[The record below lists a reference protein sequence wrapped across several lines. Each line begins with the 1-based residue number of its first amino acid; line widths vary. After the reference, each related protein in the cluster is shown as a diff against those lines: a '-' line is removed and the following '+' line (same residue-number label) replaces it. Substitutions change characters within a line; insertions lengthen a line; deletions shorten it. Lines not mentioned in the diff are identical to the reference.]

1 MGIDPITAISNTVTT
16 IIDKIFPDANQA
28 ALAKLELA
36 KMQLKGDL
44 DTVVGQ
50 LEINKQEAA
59 HPSVFVSGWRPFIG
73 WVCGFSFAYK
83 FLIGPIIQQ
92 ISIAYGYN
100 WPVVP
105 IDMEAMIYIL
115 GGMLGLGGLRT
126 FEKVKGVAKT

>member
-44 DTVVGQ
+44 DLVLSQ
-50 LEINKQEAA
+50 LEINKKEAE

-73 WVCGFSFAYK
+73 WVCGCSFAYK
-83 FLIGPIIQQ
+83 FLLGPLIEQ
-92 ISIAYGYN
+92 ISVAYGYN
-100 WPVVP
+100 WPTVN
-105 IDMEAMIYIL
+105 IDMEAMLYIL

-126 FEKVKGVAKT
+126 YEKVKGVARV

>member
-44 DTVVGQ
+44 DLVVGQ
-50 LEINKQEAA
+50 LDINKQEAA

-73 WVCGFSFAYK
+73 WVCGFAFGYK
-83 FLIGPIIQQ
+83 FLVGPIIQQ

-126 FEKVKGVAKT
+126 FEKVKGVART